1 MCVVPVLLVCFGY
14 STAAC
19 TVLGKYQVMGYA
31 ATAMHPWNGTFPWDQ
46 RLNVLRSVR
55 AVKVPLFRN

>member
-1 MCVVPVLLVCFGY
+1 MCFGY